1 MERKLKT
8 LFDYQ
13 KYEREPGLESVIN
26 GVHKRYGNDLYG
38 PSRLDDDAL
47 GQVFAAGDYHSGDAK
62 KDLENAGQQVLG
74 NPLDEKR

>member
-26 GVHKRYGNDLYG
+26 GVHKRYGRDLSG
-38 PSRLDDDAL
+38 SSRLDDDAL

-62 KDLENAGQQVLG
+62 PGSEKAGQQVLG

>member
-13 KYEREPGLESVIN
+13 KYEREPVLESVIK

-47 GQVFAAGDYHSGDAK
+47 GQVFAAGDIHCAK
-62 KDLENAGQQVLG
+62 PKTDPGGTGQQVLG